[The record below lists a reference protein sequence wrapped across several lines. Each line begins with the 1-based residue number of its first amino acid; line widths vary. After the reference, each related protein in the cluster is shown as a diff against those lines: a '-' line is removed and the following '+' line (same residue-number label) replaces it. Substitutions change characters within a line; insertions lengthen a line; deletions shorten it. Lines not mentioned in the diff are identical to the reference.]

1 MLLFFLSKFEICF
14 VRPTFEGVDSLA
26 VLLSSVRMRHPLGG
40 TRFRVGGRLI
50 PVFGQT
56 DRERERER
64 KQWQRQIRYSRSLV
78 TQRGYQVISLSWLGN
93 NYRAVR
99 SCSFFMKFRGP
110 CENIFLPFL
119 YTQPDV
125 EGASA
130 RCCLVGSW
138 NKPGFFFIPLSLFF
152 FSFLFFLYLVSSIRY
167 CVCSFGRG
175 IFGVSSNK
183 QEEERLWLNFSRG
196 RKSGRESRV
205 IISYTG
211 FLSFHFWKLS
221 VHRAW
226 DVVFVR
232 VYTWSIVFTRA
243 FVDRATLFLPRL
255 SIVYIYLW
263 LFQSLCRINDVE
275 RFLMIERMMDNRKYR
290 LILYVLSILN
300 IFQFIRNY

>member
-1 MLLFFLSKFEICF
+1 MPSIKHSSTLPIPFSHYRNNVIKTLIHDSCFFFFLSKFEICF

-138 NKPGFFFIPLSLFF
+138 NKPGFFFIPIP
-152 FSFLFFLYLVSSIRY
+152 FFL
-167 CVCSFGRG
+167 
-175 IFGVSSNK
+175 
-183 QEEERLWLNFSRG
+183 
-196 RKSGRESRV
+196 
-205 IISYTG
+205 
-211 FLSFHFWKLS
+211 FLSFFFYILF
-221 VHRAW
+221 RLFGI
-226 DVVFVR
+226 VFVHSVEGYLEFR
-232 VYTWSIVFTRA
+232 RINRRRSVFGWIFRGGGNLA
-243 FVDRATLFLPRL
+243 VNQG
-255 SIVYIYLW
+255 W
-263 LFQSLCRINDVE
+263 LFRTRVFS
-275 RFLMIERMMDNRKYR
+275 RF
-290 LILYVLSILN
+290 
-300 IFQFIRNY
+300 IFGN

>member
-1 MLLFFLSKFEICF
+1 
-14 VRPTFEGVDSLA
+14 
-26 VLLSSVRMRHPLGG
+26 MRHPLGG

-56 DRERERER
+56 DRERER

-125 EGASA
+125 KGASA

-138 NKPGFFFIPLSLFF
+138 NKPGFFFIPVSLFF
-152 FSFLFFLYLVSSIRY
+152 FSFLYLVSSIRY

-226 DVVFVR
+226 DVVFAR
-232 VYTWSIVFTRA
+232 VCTWSIVFTRA

-255 SIVYIYLW
+255 SIVYIYGY
-263 LFQSLCRINDVE
+263 FKACVVE
-275 RFLMIERMMDNRKYR
+275 RFLVVERMMDNRKYR
-290 LILYVLSILN
+290 LIL
-300 IFQFIRNY
+300 